1 MAGLVVTL
9 SISPANSGSVRLLSC
24 WSWRVLPLLRKKGME
39 TARVGM
45 RERPKAASKAEV
57 PVRVVEV
64 LVTLEVAAGRM
75 LRVSSDTTAG
85 RDWELTMADGMPS
98 WTGALVVAS
107 LPVI

>member
-1 MAGLVVTL
+1 MTL
-9 SISPANSGSVRLLSC
+9 SINPAKSGVLMLSC
-24 WSWRVLPLLRKKGME
+24 WSRLPLLRKKGME

-45 RERPKAASKAEV
+45 SESPKAARMAEV

-64 LVTLEVAAGRM
+64 LVTVLAAAGRM
-75 LRVSSDTTAG
+75 LSSGSSSTTAG
-85 RDWELTMADGMPS
+85 RDWELTMAEGMTS